1 MESYS
6 QRFDA
11 LALTAVPPKEQE
23 PKLTEWEQKKV
34 DALAGTNGNPVQIHD
49 ALYGLLLD
57 EASNV
62 LQSNRPIRQQR
73 SLIKVIAYALD
84 F

>member
-11 LALTAVPPKEQE
+11 LALTAVPSKEQE

-34 DALAGTNGNPVQIHD
+34 DALESKTLGKVNVCNQWRRSRRIDQGP
-49 ALYGLLLD
+49 
-57 EASNV
+57 AS
-62 LQSNRPIRQQR
+62 
-73 SLIKVIAYALD
+73 
-84 F
+84 